1 MPELKNRNQKIGC
14 KIPNNRISL
23 TDSRKTHE
31 LKKKQKLKSVEDL
44 LILTIAT
51 EINRFLSGCE
61 FHPFYKQID
70 YLKKKCCLNRKH
82 QHGYFFGSGIPLV
95 ISDSKMP

>member
-70 YLKKKCCLNRKH
+70 YLKKN
-82 QHGYFFGSGIPLV
+82 V
-95 ISDSKMP
+95 V